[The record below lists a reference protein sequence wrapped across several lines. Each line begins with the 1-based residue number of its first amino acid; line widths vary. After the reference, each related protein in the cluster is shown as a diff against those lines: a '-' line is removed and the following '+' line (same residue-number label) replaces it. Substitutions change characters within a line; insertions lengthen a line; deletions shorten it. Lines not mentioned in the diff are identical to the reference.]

1 MTMIIAVA
9 SGDGMIKAAY
19 SCVPLKVGS
28 EGLRATRR
36 GCSTVAA
43 SQSLG
48 RAGCVPCLHGVCLG
62 SCPQSLLQAP
72 GCCRGAKTTWVGH
85 SPVAAAPPLRPPC
98 CWHQCHPTTMS
109 CSSLTAC
116 QSPIYSCLK
125 SLCSSSGLEKDKR
138 KIVPEG
144 G

>member
-19 SCVPLKVGS
+19 SCVLLKVGS

-62 SCPQSLLQAP
+62 SCPQSLLQGRKDRLGWSQP
-72 GCCRGAKTTWVGH
+72 CGCC
-85 SPVAAAPPLRPPC
+85 PPPLCPPC

-116 QSPIYSCLK
+116 PSPIYSCLK

>member
-28 EGLRATRR
+28 EGLQATRR

-85 SPVAAAPPLRPPC
+85 STVAAAPPPCALPAAGTNATPP
-98 CWHQCHPTTMS
+98 P
-109 CSSLTAC
+109 
-116 QSPIYSCLK
+116 
-125 SLCSSSGLEKDKR
+125 
-138 KIVPEG
+138 
-144 G
+144 

>member
-62 SCPQSLLQAP
+62 SCPQSLLL
-72 GCCRGAKTTWVGH
+72 GAAGAHRPLGLVTALWLL
-85 SPVAAAPPLRPPC
+85 PPPLCPPC

-116 QSPIYSCLK
+116 PSPIYSCLK

-138 KIVPEG
+138 KIVPKG